1 MLLAEFSMFR
11 KEKFGFVMQHQC
23 CLLNVIFPSVLL
35 SSVTVWAGACVQ
47 SRVRSCCTGRQW
59 ASKLFLYNVMLHI
72 FLKGTVDTI
81 WTCLYSFQWPG
92 KWIIPFSVFGIP
104 STIDLP
110 LFNLSYFISY
120 IYLLV
125 LLEFCC
131 LTQVSWKFREI

>member
-1 MLLAEFSMFR
+1 
-11 KEKFGFVMQHQC
+11 MQHQH

-35 SSVTVWAGACVQ
+35 SSVTVWADACVQ
-47 SRVRSCCTGRQW
+47 SPVRSCCTGRLW

-92 KWIIPFSVFGIP
+92 KWIIPLSVFGVP

-110 LFNLSYFISY
+110 LFNISYFISY

-125 LLEFCC
+125 LLEFCW
-131 LTQVSWKFREI
+131 LTQVPWKFRETSQSIARK